1 LDTRFR
7 GNDKKEQDM
16 TPGLSGRIALITGA
30 SRGIGRACA
39 IALAQ
44 AGAHVILVARTVG
57 GLEEADDAIQK
68 VGGTA
73 TLVPMDLRDFDAIDR
88 LGASIYERWG
98 KLDALLGNAGVL
110 GTLTPLAQI
119 GPKQFQEVMDVNV
132 TANWRLI
139 RSMDPLLRQ
148 SAAARVV
155 FISSGAAK
163 KHTPY
168 WGAYAVSKAALEM
181 LALTYAAECIGST
194 VKVNLLNPGPMRTAM
209 RAKAMPGE
217 DPNDLVTPEAVTP
230 KVVEMLSSSYDQS
243 ETTID
248 FRA

>member
-1 LDTRFR
+1 
-7 GNDKKEQDM
+7 M

-39 IALAQ
+39 IGLAQ